1 MNPTRNYRTRTLTL
15 TESGLLHQAMIRRHK
30 EEIQKRYV
38 RMKASALRR
47 AVTKDIDKTIQKF
60 TGRAMARFVY
70 GMWRKGYFD
79 RYDEF
84 SSANERPANHGA
96 A

>member
-1 MNPTRNYRTRTLTL
+1 MNPTKNHSTRTLTL
-15 TESGLLHQAMIRRHK
+15 TESGLLHQAMIRRRK
-30 EEIQKRYV
+30 QDVQKRYV
-38 RMKASALRR
+38 RMKASSIRR
-47 AVTKDIDKTIQKF
+47 AVTRDVDKTIQKF
-60 TGRAMARFVY
+60 TGRAIARFVY

-84 SSANERPANHGA
+84 SSTSESPANRGA